1 MPRAF
6 DRPERSSE
14 PVTKVRLCR
23 HKAHRY
29 PAPEA
34 SIPVTPR
41 LPTISVGLFDF
52 QFTKSM
58 DSFKRAIAPRA
69 LISMV
74 AGFHHG
80 AGARRVLVMKT
91 RTFELP
97 GQSTMDVLALY
108 RYRVVRTDGGRLFA
122 FGFDRAT
129 AHVRIVE
136 LEAFDEAELSGVTT
150 EGARLQLDG
159 HPALD
164 MDAGALWASY
174 RAEHELGGYVDVT
187 P

>member
-1 MPRAF
+1 M
-6 DRPERSSE
+6 
-14 PVTKVRLCR
+14 
-23 HKAHRY
+23 
-29 PAPEA
+29 
-34 SIPVTPR
+34 
-41 LPTISVGLFDF
+41 PTISVGLFDF
-52 QFTKSM
+52 QCTKSM
-58 DSFKRAIAPRA
+58 NSFKRVIAPQA
-69 LISMV
+69 LNSRD
-74 AGFHHG
+74 AGFHHS

-97 GQSTMDVLALY
+97 GQSAMDVLSLY
-108 RYRVVRTDGGRLFA
+108 RYRVVRVGGGRLFA

-136 LEAFDEAELSGVTT
+136 LEAFDEAELSGVTP
-150 EGARLQLDG
+150 EGARVQLDG
-159 HPALD
+159 SPALD